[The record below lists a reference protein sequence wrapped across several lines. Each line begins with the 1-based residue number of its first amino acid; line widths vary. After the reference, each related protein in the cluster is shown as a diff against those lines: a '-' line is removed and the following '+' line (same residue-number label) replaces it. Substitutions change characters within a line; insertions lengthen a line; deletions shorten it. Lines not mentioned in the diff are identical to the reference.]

1 MLVTQCKQE
10 QILCYQHVKQ
20 CLFYGVLFIC
30 TYHINII
37 PLQSQFTKNKIDK
50 LSTSLQ

>member
-10 QILCYQHVKQ
+10 QILCYQHVKTV
-20 CLFYGVLFIC
+20 CYLWCPFYLHVSHKYYTF
-30 TYHINII
+30 
-37 PLQSQFTKNKIDK
+37 QSQFTKNKIDK